1 MSSDCDESCDGQW
14 LTKCL
19 DLLDKNNIVL
29 CGITFLMHCFNLI
42 NFGRI
47 N

>member
-19 DLLDKNNIVL
+19 DTLGKNNIVWDDFSDAL
-29 CGITFLMHCFNLI
+29 FNLI
-42 NFGRI
+42 NFGRSK
-47 N
+47 